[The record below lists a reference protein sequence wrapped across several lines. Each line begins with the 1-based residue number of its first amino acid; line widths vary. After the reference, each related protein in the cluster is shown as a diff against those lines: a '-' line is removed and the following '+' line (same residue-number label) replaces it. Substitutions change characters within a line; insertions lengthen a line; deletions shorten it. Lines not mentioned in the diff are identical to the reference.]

1 MKTCTYKPLPR
12 PSYRPCTNGV
22 RHSLDSAPATW
33 ECSWSNDHGA
43 NLTEDLCEGCASELR
58 RREIDTWLSQIGA
71 HVIQVKD
78 LGAAMEAREVGGL
91 AVQGVTDTRKR
102 PPASDAMFGLST
114 IVAIRK
120 ARLALG
126 EG

>member
-78 LGAAMEAREVGGL
+78 LGAAMEARQEL
-91 AVQGVTDTRKR
+91 QEAICASTYR
-102 PPASDAMFGLST
+102 PP
-114 IVAIRK
+114 IVHELYSPEQLAAHL
-120 ARLALG
+120 ARVALG
-126 EG
+126 EAER